1 MIDIANYS
9 STIGSGAGLFS
20 AAFGRAVRQVVRST
34 LKPMIDLPEDT
45 VTSLQRYCPHVP
57 HPRQAAF
64 LALNCKE
71 AFYGGAAG
79 GGKSDAL
86 LMAALQYVHIP
97 GYSALILR
105 RDFARLALAGAIMD
119 RAKSWLIDRTDAKWN
134 GTDKAFTF
142 PSGAKLQFGYIDN
155 PDDRFRYASAEY
167 QFIGWDELTEFRLSA
182 DETDETNPYLFL
194 FSRLRQTL
202 DIGVPLRVRSASNP
216 GNIGHAWV
224 KKRFI
229 PADFRGITDDS
240 AEQFEVDG
248 RFFVPAKIR
257 DNKAVDEGEYSANL
271 SHLPPVTRERLM
283 AGDWS
288 VAESL
293 QIPEEWLLSF
303 EAAGN
308 LLRPFN
314 CEGKLLEPVDDR
326 ECLRFA
332 TIDTAGTSRDKA
344 DEKQGKPPS
353 WSACGIWDW
362 DRKRKRLFLR
372 HVFRD
377 RVGWNE
383 LKLRIPEV
391 LKSWNC
397 KTAKIENAHVGQ
409 PLADEL
415 RAVGISTEL
424 VGPVLPGMADGW
436 RGAKLERAIAGGL
449 LTMLEK
455 GQVFLPR
462 STGIDAKRDWLPH
475 YRLELTSWT
484 GGPEETCDQID
495 MSSYATWHC
504 RSGANSWGGVI

>member
-1 MIDIANYS
+1 MVELAEP
-9 STIGSGAGLFS
+9 STFGSGRGLFA
-20 AAFGRAVRQVVRST
+20 AAFGRAVRQIVRST
-34 LKPMIDLPEDT
+34 LKTTIDLPADT
-45 VTSLQRYCPHVP
+45 VDSLKRYCPHTP
-57 HPRQAAF
+57 HAKQAEF
-64 LALNCKE
+64 LALDCEE
-71 AFYGGAAG
+71 AFYGGAAA

-86 LMAALQYVHIP
+86 LMAALQYVHVP

-119 RAKSWLIDRTDAKWN
+119 RAKSWLIDRTDARWN
-134 GTDKAFTF
+134 GTDKAFLF
-142 PSGAKLQFGYIDN
+142 PSGARLQFGYIDN

-194 FSRLRQTL
+194 FSRLRKTV
-202 DIGVPLRVRSASNP
+202 DMDVPLRIRSASNP

-224 KKRFI
+224 KKRFV

-240 AEQFEVDG
+240 PTIYRVENRV
-248 RFFVPAKIR
+248 FVPARIK
-257 DNKAVDEGEYSANL
+257 DNPTISEGEYRAKL
-271 SHLPPVTRERLM
+271 SHLPPITRERLI

-293 QIPEEWLLSF
+293 QIPEEWLLCY
-303 EAAGN
+303 EPAAN
-308 LLRPFN
+308 LLRPYDRD
-314 CEGKLLEPVDDR
+314 GKLLQPVDDR
-326 ECLRFA
+326 ECTRFA

-344 DEKQGKPPS
+344 EEKSGKPPS

-362 DRKRKRLFLR
+362 DRKCKRLFLR
-372 HVFRD
+372 HVWRD

-383 LKLRIPEV
+383 LKLRIPDT
-391 LKSWNC
+391 LKAWGC
-397 KTAKIENAHVGQ
+397 RTAKIENAHVGQ

-415 RAVGISTEL
+415 RAVGISAEL

-436 RGAKLERAIAGGL
+436 RGAKLERAIASGL
-449 LTMLEK
+449 LSMLEQ
-455 GQVFLPR
+455 GRIFLPR
-462 STGIDAKRDWLPH
+462 ATGLAGKSDWLPH

-495 MSSYATWHC
+495 MSSYAAWHAK
-504 RSGANSWGGVI
+504 SGVNEWGGPVS